1 MYYFQCPYT
10 GEQSQNWQ
18 GATLPHPRKHLI
30 LTHPNR
36 LPLFQA
42 WSIASKSHV
51 IIWGH
56 RGVTME
62 TEAWGAA
69 WPAPFNWSPATHSWK
84 HTITNQW
91 DHLPYLTSTHI
102 VTIPITRPQTSKMRS
117 NNLSLSQPEI
127 SNYDHIIPIITI
139 HRLVTAQHISVI
151 TNHNKQ
157 IISQTILHHNKQMTS
172 QTILHHYIRPWGR

>member
-1 MYYFQCPYT
+1 MLLMYYFQCPYT
-10 GEQSQNWQ
+10 EEQSQDWQ
-18 GATLPHPRKHLI
+18 GAAFPPPRKHLI

-51 IIWGH
+51 TIWGH

-91 DHLPYLTSTHI
+91 DHLPYYPSPYLTSTHI
-102 VTIPITRPQTSKMRS
+102 VIIPITPSQTSEIGA
-117 NNLSLSQPEI
+117 NNPLIVTHCQPEI
-127 SNYDHIIPIITI
+127 SNYDHIIPITLL
-139 HRLVTAQHISVI
+139 HRLVTTKHISVI
-151 TNHNKQ
+151 TNHYFTNH
-157 IISQTILHHNKQMTS
+157 ITS
-172 QTILHHYIRPWGR
+172 